1 LGGYPPTDDVDLE
14 AERLD
19 QPAQRADPG
28 RVGRVQPQLVQQRL
42 TAGAEQ
48 VADRHRRSLFG
59 QHRVHLRLQ
68 PGPQRDQLGVSPPL
82 RPESAVGPLW
92 TGRRRTGNGRRAGG
106 GADGRFVSFLSGASN
121 PVPGDRDG
129 LPDLSFGILGRTSE
143 DHEHT

>member
-1 LGGYPPTDDVDLE
+1 VAAQLGGYPPTDDVDLE

-68 PGPQRDQLGVSPPL
+68 PGPQRDQLGVSAAATS
-82 RPESAVGPLW
+82 R
-92 TGRRRTGNGRRAGG
+92 
-106 GADGRFVSFLSGASN
+106 
-121 PVPGDRDG
+121 
-129 LPDLSFGILGRTSE
+129 ICGRTTVDRSQA
-143 DHEHT
+143 DRKR